1 MENEKNSSVPSTDLF
16 ESISPGS
23 CGYIENILP
32 VLHNSYMNPESAK
45 CFSYNHAY
53 LVKNDVLLE
62 KFNFSYVEKKKKGY
76 KPEELEE
83 SFGFLLCEQENQA
96 KQLCETGLKVGNS
109 SCSTLG
115 DPTKGVYISKY
126 SDCLDL
132 KPWHNGKS
140 GCIVIF
146 RLIKGRVKA
155 VTENYTANFPK
166 PSVGYDC
173 HVSEKI
179 GTISS
184 TSSSFQAYE
193 STQYYIYELQNGE
206 AVSCPRHICP
216 FAIVGF
222 LYSESKSST
231 SVLKNGKN
239 ATQDKTAWHYCTWRG
254 QIRIKD
260 HSPVYHVALKS
271 YTGAVI
277 PSKLPEKLKVDS
289 VMKVCDLKKA
299 LPEAAF
305 KRESYCTSEVCLDG
319 MYCSLYEVVNSAEEE
334 DQLHLLTEELKEKD
348 LALAQQLNDHGLLL
362 FLASSS
368 FELDEE
374 NTCEKDHALQALFVF
389 PNSRTVTKDMKAPY
403 FVRKSEDLIS
413 RDVMQILPALNYAE
427 MKAEKF
433 QTDQKTPPCELV
445 EQHLHNYATL
455 TRPGITDS
463 SPIRDLFPLAEQYD
477 VSRVDKHLYRTAK
490 CPKSAVANLKSYFSG
505 SDAYVLPVS
514 KALELLAVYQ
524 NEACEDAD
532 DDCEIICYSPVSSPE
547 AEQHMCWNEGDLDD
561 QIRTLES
568 GNASSHEHDIHKEGK
583 GLEMAI
589 HEAQGGDTERM
600 EITGAQG
607 TDQQD
612 ALSNKNIF
620 KILKT
625 RDNKMP
631 SGSSKESRGKRK
643 KPVLP
648 VGPKTEGPS
657 KNSNGNN
664 IEKRRK
670 PMASVDQQG
679 TDKKERSSKRL
690 TRNSGG
696 NGKKL
701 LDSDDQI
708 HPKGTTTGD
717 ELHPLKRKMKGESYR
732 YGLKNI
738 VTDCGRVFVPHG
750 SKVLHT
756 DLIPTEQTTGAEGE
770 CKTHLCKED
779 SLASGADSELTRS
792 VTESFHNAV
801 DRIAPSEPEIQKES
815 EQPKDTQVKENE
827 LMDALKKLPPCKT
840 NAGRGVDSVKKQK
853 TLAPA
858 DQVVALIDSKETP
871 TTDKPSSP
879 KRKKQNDGNRENC
892 ELENVSVN
900 FEKSVSPQSVQAL
913 ITDSKSLE
921 PTIGSEERPT
931 TKKYQRK
938 RPAGEAES
946 SKSTKTM
953 EETKNS
959 NRRGKKPLAPA
970 DQKVS
975 VIDPIENNIVDGLS
989 PLPSIQQPKKVTKR
1003 RIVKE
1008 RVNFQTRIAEYMKE
1022 NGWLNFKTT
1031 SDSSENQNIQT
1042 SPSEQPM
1049 LDCERNTRLSQP
1061 SDALNL
1067 LADLALSSSTSGTTH
1082 AVQSNETS
1090 DVSKNMN
1097 TSASQENVSMVDK
1110 HVESHTVLVCEAKLT
1125 PTGLDNCETLQQAL
1139 LNSNIHLNLP
1149 RTQFP
1154 QGHPVTEELILG
1166 VIVKE
1171 HSYSQPSSVLMD
1183 LTDQPPLV
1191 STNSAGSSKAEL
1203 ENVNE
1208 VALVGRVAP
1217 FIHQQQPFYDCQK
1230 SKKDPSFSQ
1239 NMQKSSCVKAG
1250 LSRVVFEVNGILQVT
1265 REWKESYEFALDSK
1279 YSNDPLDKC
1288 VTRALHGPWNF
1299 NIEETFEQVHLI
1311 LHMWIG
1317 LFYSK
1322 STLRFFQTDTV
1333 QSSDQSKCIFQ
1344 ISPSKSVTQRA
1355 PPAGSCDSQIKH
1367 LQVPSVIQKAVKE
1380 PDMEVLDR
1388 GEQSNEALDL
1398 TETNYEALDLT
1409 VPKNTKNMVPHSTS
1423 ELVPSETPEESW
1435 VSNYSG
1441 SRNEDVNYTQ
1451 LQDTT
1456 TAKAWSTPGKYS
1468 DKDCRADAELHKEME
1483 DEEEDEDDNTGVSY
1497 MYPTRFLD
1505 TDKEYIELCNK
1516 ATSLCIAKGKP
1527 YNGVQRTLID
1537 DWMKRIALVAVPV
1550 NERTTKRTCIQ
1561 TEKLVHIYTTDPECK
1576 EKKMCKKDEK
1586 SCNLTAALRTEK
1598 DNTISETMET
1608 ITNSGGTVAVMHSDN
1623 GEDVNMQ
1630 SPKELLDRNDN
1641 QKDKCLSVPEVN
1653 ENILPDESVVEQK
1666 MHRENES
1673 SCNST
1678 AVPRTEKENTISEP
1692 TETVGN
1698 SGEAVAAMHS
1708 ENGEAISVQSPMM
1721 EQLLERNENQ
1731 RQAILS
1737 DTEAKDSLSSDE
1749 SVMEQNMCRENESSW
1764 ILTEAPRSEKD
1775 DNFSEPT
1782 ETVGNSSGTVAVMH
1796 SEHGED
1802 IGNQNSQM
1810 DEFLDGNENQSE
1822 GILSDPEVYEDI
1834 SSDESVVA
1842 QKICI
1847 ENEISWI
1854 IVAIPRREKE
1864 NTISEPTETI
1874 TNYGG
1879 TVAVMDSENGED
1891 INIQSPTI
1899 EQLLDRNENQKDEC
1913 LPVSEVKEN
1922 LLPDESVVEQKMH
1935 RENES
1940 SWILTKAPKS
1950 EKDDNISEPTETIT
1964 DSGGTL
1970 AVLHSENGEAVHLQ
1984 SPMIEQKLLERN
1996 ENQREAILSDTEVK
2010 DSLLPD
2016 GSVMEQNM
2024 CRENESSWILTEA
2037 PRSKKDDNISE
2048 PTETVV
2054 NSDGAVAVMHS
2065 EHGEDIGNQSSHM
2078 DAFLDGN
2085 ENQREEILSDPEVHE
2100 DISSDESVVDSKE
2113 KGSQLSNKPAHDY
2126 GACCWYSEFETDC
2139 VPVSQGRKEDLCG
2152 DSEEAS
2158 SVVCSAV
2165 LDQNPAFT
2173 KTQTELVG
2181 NVDENEGSIKL
2192 HISNR
2197 GKQHTSRTYLQN
2209 MMDVDSL
2216 PISSVVHITDCWG
2229 SQKTYAN
2236 FSIVKPRENVCAR
2249 TVQNAQKENWQLKG
2263 FNFLKAW
2270 EEMHYT
2276 KPDLTQNTLDREY
2289 LCFSDKLNQITKR
2302 NKHTDLSEASHANGR
2317 AFSPL
2322 TITFS
2327 DLDVVPDDSLQT
2339 TDLPLRNHQI
2349 TVDMPQRTAIQE
2361 ANKMNE
2367 FGDNVTLPHLKKLTY
2382 VKDMR
2387 EQQCEISDITTKCFQ
2402 SHMSSM
2408 NHVCNGKRKELDL
2421 GTTSTDSQKRNK
2433 DFLQSSTRK
2442 PLPFQK
2448 VIDHLCTDLHQNLN
2462 AVVKESF
2469 KTKFKFYIIETK
2481 IDEFFENIKK
2491 ILKKEGHAEVQLSY
2505 FDQPDEHPSGPL
2517 IVIIRNEDISTH
2529 VHRIPHLVDL
2539 KKVPSV
2545 LFAGIDSIDDVLS
2558 FNYQELFN
2566 RGGFVVCDG
2575 AVLESLELEHLK
2587 EIVNVLEELNQQGR
2601 WKWWLHYK
2609 DSKMLKENG
2618 RTVSPGHAKK
2628 FFMDCCQEAG
2638 IVEVLPYHE
2647 CDLISQGK
2655 PEYLNCMLRLQVQHI
2670 TARFAVFITDKADES
2685 YGNNGV
2691 LAMDINTFLTH
2702 FKTFQY

>member
-1 MENEKNSSVPSTDLF
+1 MCF
-16 ESISPGS
+16 QF
-23 CGYIENILP
+23 ILKC
-32 VLHNSYMNPESAK
+32 SAER
-45 CFSYNHAY
+45 S
-53 LVKNDVLLE
+53 
-62 KFNFSYVEKKKKGY
+62 
-76 KPEELEE
+76 
-83 SFGFLLCEQENQA
+83 
-96 KQLCETGLKVGNS
+96 
-109 SCSTLG
+109 
-115 DPTKGVYISKY
+115 VYISKY

-146 RLIKGRVKA
+146 RLIKGKVKA
-155 VTENYTANFPK
+155 VTENYTSNFPK

-173 HVSEKI
+173 HVSENI

-193 STQYYIYELQNGE
+193 STQYYLYELQNG
-206 AVSCPRHICP
+206 AAISCPRHICP

-222 LYSESKSST
+222 LYSESKSCMSG
-231 SVLKNGKN
+231 LKNGKN
-239 ATQDKTAWHYCTWRG
+239 ATRDKTASHYCTWRG

-277 PSKLPEKLKVDS
+277 PSKLPEKLKIDS

-334 DQLHLLTEELKEKD
+334 GQLHLLREELKEKD

-374 NTCEKDHALQALFVF
+374 NTYEKDHALQALFVF

-403 FVRKSEDLIS
+403 FVRKSEDLVS
-413 RDVMQILPALNYAE
+413 RDVMRILPALNYAE

-455 TRPGITDS
+455 TRLGITDS
-463 SPIRDLFPLAEQYD
+463 SPIRDLFSLAEQYD

-505 SDAYVLPVS
+505 SDTYMLPVS

-524 NEACEDAD
+524 DEACEVAD
-532 DDCEIICYSPVSSPE
+532 DDCEIIYYSPVSSPE
-547 AEQHMCWNEGDLDD
+547 AQQHMCWNEGDLDD

-568 GNASSHEHDIHKEGK
+568 GNTSSHEHDIDKEGK

-589 HEAQGGDTERM
+589 QEAQGADIEIM

-612 ALSNKNIF
+612 VLSNNYRS
-620 KILKT
+620 KIIKT

-631 SGSSKESRGKRK
+631 SGSSRDSRGKRK
-643 KPVLP
+643 KPLLP
-648 VGPKTEGPS
+648 AGPKTEGPS
-657 KNSNGNN
+657 KNSNGND
-664 IEKRRK
+664 IEKGNK
-670 PMASVDQQG
+670 PLASVDQQG
-679 TDKKERSSKRL
+679 ADKKERSSKRL
-690 TRNSGG
+690 AKTSGAK
-696 NGKKL
+696 GKKP

-708 HPKGTTTGD
+708 HPKETTTGD
-717 ELHPLKRKMKGESYR
+717 ELQLPKRKMKGESYQ

-738 VTDCGRVFVPHG
+738 ITDCGRVFVPHG

-756 DLIPTEQTTGAEGE
+756 DHIPTEQTTGAEGV
-770 CKTHLCKED
+770 CKTLCKED
-779 SLASGADSELTRS
+779 SLASGADSELTQS

-827 LMDALKKLPPCKT
+827 LVDALKKLPLCKT
-840 NAGRGVDSVKKQK
+840 NAGRCADSVKKQK

-858 DQVVALIDSKETP
+858 DQMVALIDPKETP
-871 TTDKPSSP
+871 TTDKPSSR

-892 ELENVSVN
+892 ELKNVGVN
-900 FEKSVSPQSVQAL
+900 CRKSVSPQSVQAL
-913 ITDSKSLE
+913 ITDSKSIE
-921 PTIGSEERPT
+921 PTIGSEERPK
-931 TKKYQRK
+931 TKTYQRK
-938 RPAGEAES
+938 RPAGEANS

-953 EETKNS
+953 EETKIS
-959 NRRGKKPLAPA
+959 SRRGKKPLAPA

-975 VIDPIENNIVDGLS
+975 VIDPIEDNIVDGLS
-989 PLPSIQQPKKVTKR
+989 PLPSIQQPKKQVTKQ
-1003 RIVKE
+1003 RIVKAFKE

-1022 NGWLNFKTT
+1022 NGWLNFETS
-1031 SDSSENQNIQT
+1031 SDSSENQSTQS

-1049 LDCERNTRLSQP
+1049 LDFERNTRLSQP

-1067 LADLALSSSTSGTTH
+1067 LADLALGSSTSGTTP
-1082 AVQSNETS
+1082 ALQSKETS

-1097 TSASQENVSMVDK
+1097 TSACQENVSMTDK
-1110 HVESHTVLVCEAKLT
+1110 HVQSHTVLVCEANLS
-1125 PTGLDNCETLQQAL
+1125 PTSLDNCETLRQAL
-1139 LNSNIHLNLP
+1139 LNSK
-1149 RTQFP
+1149 FP
-1154 QGHPVTEELILG
+1154 QGLPVTEELILD

-1183 LTDQPPLV
+1183 LTDQSPLA
-1191 STNSAGSSKAEL
+1191 STNSGESG
-1203 ENVNE
+1203 NVNE

-1230 SKKDPSFSQ
+1230 SKKFSSFSQ
-1239 NMQKSSCVKAG
+1239 NMQESSCVKAG
-1250 LSRVVFEVNGILQVT
+1250 LSRVVFEVNGIIKVT
-1265 REWKESYEFALDSK
+1265 REWKDNYEFALDSK

-1333 QSSDQSKCIFQ
+1333 QSSDESKCVFQ

-1355 PPAGSCDSQIKH
+1355 PPAGSCGSQIKPQS

-1380 PDMEVLDR
+1380 PDMEALDR
-1388 GEQSNEALDL
+1388 GEQSNEALDLTMTNYEALDL

-1409 VPKNTKNMVPHSTS
+1409 VPKNTKNVVPDSTS

-1435 VSNYSG
+1435 VSNYSD
-1441 SRNEDVNYTQ
+1441 SRNENVNYTQ

-1456 TAKAWSTPGKYS
+1456 TAKAWSTAGEYS
-1468 DKDCRADAELHKEME
+1468 DKDCRASVGLHKEE
-1483 DEEEDEDDNTGVSY
+1483 NEEEDKDDNTGVSY

-1516 ATSLCIAKGKP
+1516 ATNLCIAKGKP
-1527 YNGVQRTLID
+1527 YNGIQRTLID
-1537 DWMKRIALVAVPV
+1537 DWTKRIALVAVPV
-1550 NERTTKRTCIQ
+1550 VNERTTKITCMQ
-1561 TEKLVHIYTTDPECK
+1561 AEKLVHIYTTDPEGK
-1576 EKKMCKKDEK
+1576 EKNMCKKDEK
-1586 SCNLTAALRTEK
+1586 SSNLTVAFRTEK
-1598 DNTISETMET
+1598 DN
-1608 ITNSGGTVAVMHSDN
+1608 A
-1623 GEDVNMQ
+1623 
-1630 SPKELLDRNDN
+1630 
-1641 QKDKCLSVPEVN
+1641 
-1653 ENILPDESVVEQK
+1653 
-1666 MHRENES
+1666 
-1673 SCNST
+1673 
-1678 AVPRTEKENTISEP
+1678 ISEP

-1698 SGEAVAAMHS
+1698 SGGTVAIMHS
-1708 ENGEAISVQSPMM
+1708 GNGEAVIMQSPY
-1721 EQLLERNENQ
+1721 ENQ
-1731 RQAILS
+1731 REAILS
-1737 DTEAKDSLSSDE
+1737 DTEVKDSLSSDE
-1749 SVMEQNMCRENESSW
+1749 CVVEQNMCQENVSSW
-1764 ILTEAPRSEKD
+1764 ILTAAPRSEED
-1775 DNFSEPT
+1775 DNIFSKLAENI
-1782 ETVGNSSGTVAVMH
+1782 EKSGGAVTVVH
-1796 SEHGED
+1796 SENGED
-1802 IGNQNSQM
+1802 INMQSPM
-1810 DEFLDGNENQSE
+1810 IKELLYRNENQRE
-1822 GILSDPEVYEDI
+1822 AILSVPEVHKGI
-1834 SSDESVVA
+1834 ASDESVVA
-1842 QKICI
+1842 QQICR
-1847 ENEISWI
+1847 ENERSWI
-1854 IVAIPRREKE
+1854 ITAAPRRKKE
-1864 NTISEPTETI
+1864 NNVSEPTETI

-1879 TVAVMDSENGED
+1879 TVAVMHSENGED
-1891 INIQSPTI
+1891 INIQSPTL
-1899 EQLLDRNENQKDEC
+1899 EQLLDRKENQKDEC
-1913 LPVSEVKEN
+1913 LSVPEGKEN
-1922 LLPDESVVEQKMH
+1922 LSPDESVVEQKMH

-1940 SWILTKAPKS
+1940 FFILTEAPRS
-1950 EKDDNISEPTETIT
+1950 EKDVISELTETIT

-1970 AVLHSENGEAVHLQ
+1970 AVLHSENGEAVRMQ
-1984 SPMIEQKLLERN
+1984 SPVIEQLLERN
-1996 ENQREAILSDTEVK
+1996 ENQREAILSGTEVK
-2010 DSLLPD
+2010 DSLCSD
-2016 GSVMEQNM
+2016 ESVVEQNM
-2024 CRENESSWILTEA
+2024 CQENDSCWSLTAA
-2037 PRSKKDDNISE
+2037 PRSEEDDNIFSKL
-2048 PTETVV
+2048 TENIEKSGGAVTVV
-2054 NSDGAVAVMHS
+2054 HS
-2065 EHGEDIGNQSSHM
+2065 ENGEDINMQSPTIKEL
-2078 DAFLDGN
+2078 LDRN

-2113 KGSQLSNKPAHDY
+2113 KRSQLSNKPAHDY
-2126 GACCWYSEFETDC
+2126 GGYCWYSEFKKDC
-2139 VPVSQGRKEDLCG
+2139 VPVGHFRKEDFCD

-2158 SVVCSAV
+2158 GVVCNEV

-2173 KTQTELVG
+2173 KTQTEFVG
-2181 NVDENEGSIKL
+2181 NVEQEKEGGIKV

-2216 PISSVVHITDCWG
+2216 PTSSVVHITDCWG
-2229 SQKTYAN
+2229 NQKTYAN
-2236 FSIVKPRENVCAR
+2236 FSIVKPRDNVCAR

-2276 KPDLTQNTLDREY
+2276 KPDLTQNTLDQEY
-2289 LCFSDKLNQITKR
+2289 LCFSDKLNQITKW
-2302 NKHTDLSEASHANGR
+2302 NKHTDLSKASHVNGR
-2317 AFSPL
+2317 AISPL

-2327 DLDVVPDDSLQT
+2327 DLDVVPDDLLQT

-2367 FGDNVTLPHLKKLTY
+2367 FGNNVTLPHLKKLTY
-2382 VKDMR
+2382 VQDMR
-2387 EQQCEISDITTKCFQ
+2387 GQQCEISDITTKCFH
-2402 SHMSSM
+2402 SHMLSM
-2408 NHVCNGKRKELDL
+2408 NRVCNGKGKELDL

-2442 PLPFQK
+2442 PLPFQS
-2448 VIDHLCTDLHQNLN
+2448 VIDHLCTSLHQNLN

-2481 IDEFFENIKK
+2481 IDEFFENVKK
-2491 ILKKEGHAEVQLSY
+2491 ILKKGGHAEVQLSY
-2505 FDQPDEHPSGPL
+2505 FDQPDECPSGPL
-2517 IVIIRNEDISTH
+2517 IIIIRNEDISTH

-2545 LFAGIDSIDDVLS
+2545 LFAGIDSIDDILS

-2575 AVLESLELEHLK
+2575 AVLERLELEHLK
-2587 EIVNVLEELNQQGR
+2587 EIANVLEELSQQGK

-2670 TARFAVFITDKADES
+2670 SARFAVFITDEADET
-2685 YGNNGV
+2685 YGNNGL

-2702 FKTFQY
+2702 FKTFKY

>member
-23 CGYIENILP
+23 SGFIENILP
-32 VLHNSYMNPESAK
+32 VLQNSYMNPESAK

-53 LVKNDVLLE
+53 LVKNDVLLD

-83 SFGFLLCEQENQA
+83 SFGFLLCEQEKQA
-96 KQLCETGLKVGNS
+96 KQLCETGLKAGNS

-115 DPTKGVYISKY
+115 DPTKGVYVSKY

-140 GCIVIF
+140 GYIVIF

-173 HVSEKI
+173 HVSENI

-193 STQYYIYELQNGE
+193 STQYYMYELQNGA

-216 FAIVGF
+216 FAIVSF
-222 LYSESKSST
+222 LYSDSKSSI
-231 SVLKNGKN
+231 SVLKNGKS

-260 HSPVYHVALKS
+260 HSLVYHVALKS

-277 PSKLPEKLKVDS
+277 PSMLPEKLKIDS
-289 VMKVCDLKKA
+289 VMKLCDLKKA
-299 LPEAAF
+299 LPEATF
-305 KRESYCTSEVCLDG
+305 KRESYHTSEVCLDG

-334 DQLHLLTEELKEKD
+334 GQLRLLTEELKEKE

-374 NTCEKDHALQALFVF
+374 NTYENDHALQALFVF
-389 PNSRTVTKDMKAPY
+389 PNSRTVTKAMKAPY

-413 RDVMQILPALNYAE
+413 RDVMRILPALNYAE

-445 EQHLHNYATL
+445 EQHLHNYATI

-463 SPIRDLFPLAEQYD
+463 SPVRELFPLAEQYD

-505 SDAYVLPVS
+505 SDTYVVPVS

-547 AEQHMCWNEGDLDD
+547 AEQHMCWSEGDLDE

-568 GNASSHEHDIHKEGK
+568 ENASSHEHIHKEGK

-589 HEAQGGDTERM
+589 QEAQGGDAERM

-612 ALSNKNIF
+612 ALSNNNRS
-620 KILKT
+620 KIIKT
-625 RDNKMP
+625 RCNKMP
-631 SGSSKESRGKRK
+631 SGSSRKRK

-648 VGPKTEGPS
+648 AGTKTEGPS
-657 KNSNGNN
+657 KHTKRND
-664 IEKRRK
+664 IEKGNK

-679 TDKKERSSKRL
+679 ADKKERCSKRL
-690 TRNSGG
+690 AKT
-696 NGKKL
+696 NGAKGKRP

-708 HPKGTTTGD
+708 HPKETTTGD

-738 VTDCGRVFVPHG
+738 ITDCGRVFVPHG

-756 DLIPTEQTTGAEGE
+756 DLIPTEQTTGAEGL

-779 SLASGADSELTRS
+779 SLASGADSDLTQS
-792 VTESFHNAV
+792 VTERSHNAA

-815 EQPKDTQVKENE
+815 EQPKDIQVKENE
-827 LMDALKKLPPCKT
+827 LMDILKKLPPCKT
-840 NAGRGVDSVKKQK
+840 GTGRGADSVKKQK
-853 TLAPA
+853 PLDLTE
-858 DQVVALIDSKETP
+858 QVVALIDPKETP

-879 KRKKQNDGNRENC
+879 KRKKQNDSNRENC
-892 ELENVSVN
+892 KLEIVGVN
-900 FEKSVSPQSVQAL
+900 CGKSVSPQSVQAL
-913 ITDSKSLE
+913 ITDSKSEE
-921 PTIGSEERPT
+921 PTIGSEERPKT
-931 TKKYQRK
+931 RKYRRKK
-938 RPAGEAES
+938 PAGEADS

-953 EETKNS
+953 AETKNS
-959 NRRGKKPLAPA
+959 SRRGKKPLAPA
-970 DQKVS
+970 
-975 VIDPIENNIVDGLS
+975 
-989 PLPSIQQPKKVTKR
+989 
-1003 RIVKE
+1003 
-1008 RVNFQTRIAEYMKE
+1008 
-1022 NGWLNFKTT
+1022 GWLNFETQ
-1031 SDSSENQNIQT
+1031 SDSSDNQNTQT

-1049 LDCERNTRLSQP
+1049 LDFERNTRLSQP

-1067 LADLALSSSTSGTTH
+1067 LADLALISNTSGTAH
-1082 AVQSNETS
+1082 AVQASETS
-1090 DVSKNMN
+1090 DVSKNVN
-1097 TSASQENVSMVDK
+1097 TSACQENVSITDK
-1110 HVESHTVLVCEAKLT
+1110 HVQSHTVLDCEAKLG
-1125 PTGLDNCETLQQAL
+1125 PTSLASCETLRQVL
-1139 LNSNIHLNLP
+1139 LNSNIHPNRP

-1154 QGHPVTEELILG
+1154 EGLPVTEELILG

-1171 HSYSQPSSVLMD
+1171 HSYSQPSSVLKG
-1183 LTDQPPLV
+1183 LTEQPPLV
-1191 STNSAGSSKAEL
+1191 STNSAGSSKAES

-1208 VALVGRVAP
+1208 VTLVGRVAP
-1217 FIHQQQPFYDCQK
+1217 FIHQQQPCYDYQK

-1239 NMQKSSCVKAG
+1239 NMQESSCVKTG
-1250 LSRVVFEVNGILQVT
+1250 VPRVVFEVNGILKVT
-1265 REWKESYEFALDSK
+1265 REWKENYEFALDSK

-1333 QSSDQSKCIFQ
+1333 QSNHQSKCLFQ
-1344 ISPSKSVTQRA
+1344 ISPSKSGTQRA
-1355 PPAGSCDSQIKH
+1355 LPAVSCDSWIKH
-1367 LQVPSVIQKAVKE
+1367 QSLQVPSVIQKAVKE
-1380 PDMEVLDR
+1380 LNMEALDGR
-1388 GEQSNEALDL
+1388 EQINEALDL
-1398 TETNYEALDLT
+1398 TETNCKALDLT
-1409 VPKNTKNMVPHSTS
+1409 VPKNTKNMVPRSTS
-1423 ELVPSETPEESW
+1423 ERVPSETPEESW
-1435 VSNYSG
+1435 VSNYSD
-1441 SRNEDVNYTQ
+1441 SRNENIDYTQ
-1451 LQDTT
+1451 LQDTNT
-1456 TAKAWSTPGKYS
+1456 TKAWSTAGEYS
-1468 DKDCRADAELHKEME
+1468 DKDCRVNVGLHKEME
-1483 DEEEDEDDNTGVSY
+1483 EVEDDNTDVSY
-1497 MYPTRFLD
+1497 MYPIRFLD

-1516 ATSLCIAKGKP
+1516 ATNVCIAEGKL
-1527 YNGVQRTLID
+1527 YSGVQRTLVN
-1537 DWMKRIALVAVPV
+1537 DWMKRLALVAVPVV

-1561 TEKLVHIYTTDPECK
+1561 AEKLVHIYTTGPEGK
-1576 EKKMCKKDEK
+1576 ERKMCKKDEK
-1586 SCNLTAALRTEK
+1586 SYNLTAALRTEK
-1598 DNTISETMET
+1598 
-1608 ITNSGGTVAVMHSDN
+1608 
-1623 GEDVNMQ
+1623 
-1630 SPKELLDRNDN
+1630 
-1641 QKDKCLSVPEVN
+1641 
-1653 ENILPDESVVEQK
+1653 
-1666 MHRENES
+1666 
-1673 SCNST
+1673 
-1678 AVPRTEKENTISEP
+1678 ENTISQP
-1692 TETVGN
+1692 IETVGN
-1698 SGEAVAAMHS
+1698 SGEAVAVTHS
-1708 ENGEAISVQSPMM
+1708 DNGVVVSMQSPMI
-1721 EQLLERNENQ
+1721 EQLLERNEN
-1731 RQAILS
+1731 RREAILS
-1737 DTEAKDSLSSDE
+1737 DTEVQDSLSSDE
-1749 SVMEQNMCRENESSW
+1749 SVVEQNMCQENESSW
-1764 ILTEAPRSEKD
+1764 ILTAAPRSEED
-1775 DNFSEPT
+1775 DNIFPKLT
-1782 ETVGNSSGTVAVMH
+1782 ENIEESGGAVTVVHSGN
-1796 SEHGED
+1796 GED
-1802 IGNQNSQM
+1802 INLQSPM
-1810 DEFLDGNENQSE
+1810 IKELLDSDENQRE
-1822 GILSDPEVYEDI
+1822 AILSIPEVHKDI

-1842 QKICI
+1842 QKLCR
-1847 ENEISWI
+1847 ENERSWI
-1854 IVAIPRREKE
+1854 IMAAPRREKE

-1874 TNYGG
+1874 TNSGAK
-1879 TVAVMDSENGED
+1879 VSVVHSENGED
-1891 INIQSPTI
+1891 INIQSPMI
-1899 EQLLDRNENQKDEC
+1899 EQLLDRNENQKDQC
-1913 LPVSEVKEN
+1913 LSVPEVNEN
-1922 LLPDESVVEQKMH
+1922 LSSDKSEVEQKMH
-1935 RENES
+1935 MENES
-1940 SWILTKAPKS
+1940 SVKIQEAPRS
-1950 EKDDNISEPTETIT
+1950 EKDDISEPAETIA
-1964 DSGGTL
+1964 DSGEIV
-1970 AVLHSENGEAVHLQ
+1970 AVLHGENGDTVSMQ
-1984 SPMIEQKLLERN
+1984 SPMMEQLVERI

-2010 DSLLPD
+2010 HSLSPD
-2016 GSVMEQNM
+2016 ESAVEQNM
-2024 CRENESSWILTEA
+2024 CQENESSWILTEA
-2037 PRSKKDDNISE
+2037 PRSEEDDNIFSKLTENIEVSGGAVTVVHSGNGEDINLQSPMIKELLESDENQREAILSIPEVHKDISFVVAQKMCRQNERSWIIMAAPRSE
-2048 PTETVV
+2048 KDDIISESTETVGS
-2054 NSDGAVAVMHS
+2054 SDGEVAFMHS
-2065 EHGEDIGNQSSHM
+2065 EHGEDINNQSSQM
-2078 DAFLDGN
+2078 DACLDGN
-2085 ENQREEILSDPEVHE
+2085 ESQREEILSDLEVHK
-2100 DISSDESVVDSKE
+2100 DISADESVAGSKK

-2126 GACCWYSEFETDC
+2126 GGCCWYSEFKTDC
-2139 VPVSQGRKEDLCG
+2139 APVSHFRKESLCS

-2158 SVVCSAV
+2158 CVVCSEV
-2165 LDQNPAFT
+2165 LDQNSAFRE
-2173 KTQTELVG
+2173 TQTELVG
-2181 NVDENEGSIKL
+2181 NAEENEGGIKA

-2197 GKQHTSRTYLQN
+2197 GKQHTSTTYLQN
-2209 MMDVDSL
+2209 MMDVDNL
-2216 PISSVVHITDCWG
+2216 ANSSVVHITDCWG

-2236 FSIVKPRENVCAR
+2236 FSIVKLRENTCAR
-2249 TVQNAQKENWQLKG
+2249 TFQNKQKENWQLQG
-2263 FNFLKAW
+2263 FNFLKSW

-2276 KPDLTQNTLDREY
+2276 EPDLTQNTLDREY
-2289 LCFSDKLNQITKR
+2289 LYFSDKLNQITKR
-2302 NKHTDLSEASHANGR
+2302 NKHTDLSKASLVNGR
-2317 AFSPL
+2317 AVSPL
-2322 TITFS
+2322 TVTFS

-2339 TDLPLRNHQI
+2339 TYLPLRNHQI

-2361 ANKMNE
+2361 ANKINE
-2367 FGDNVTLPHLKKLTY
+2367 FGNDVTLPHLKKLSY

-2387 EQQCEISDITTKCFQ
+2387 RKKCEVSDITAKCFQ

-2408 NHVCNGKRKELDL
+2408 SHVCSGKGKELDL
-2421 GTTSTDSQKRNK
+2421 GTTSTDSRNRNK

-2448 VIDHLCTDLHQNLN
+2448 VIDHLCTGLHQSLN

-2469 KTKFKFYIIETK
+2469 KTKFKFYIVETK
-2481 IDEFFENIKK
+2481 IDEFFENVKK

-2505 FDQPDEHPSGPL
+2505 FDQPDECPSSPL
-2517 IVIIRNEDISTH
+2517 IIIIRNEDIAKH

-2539 KKVPSV
+2539 KKLPNV
-2545 LFAGIDSIDDVLS
+2545 LFAGVDSIDDVLS

-2566 RGGFVVCDG
+2566 QGGFVVCDG
-2575 AVLESLELEHLK
+2575 AVLEGLELEHLK
-2587 EIVNVLEELNQQGR
+2587 ELANVLEELNQQGR

-2609 DSKMLKENG
+2609 DSKMIKENG
-2618 RTVSPGHAKK
+2618 RTVSTGHAKK

-2647 CDLISQGK
+2647 CDLISQRK

-2670 TARFAVFITDKADES
+2670 TARFAIFITGEADDA
-2685 YGNNGV
+2685 YGNNGL

-2702 FKTFQY
+2702 FKTFEC

>member
-1 MENEKNSSVPSTDLF
+1 MLVDVLFFLHDDCSTIFIMNVMSEIWLDMRLKNQPGIRDVESNTFLPADNNGECTVCITDSLLDLF

-231 SVLKNGKN
+231 SVLKNGK
-239 ATQDKTAWHYCTWRG
+239 K
-254 QIRIKD
+254 
-260 HSPVYHVALKS
+260 
-271 YTGAVI
+271 
-277 PSKLPEKLKVDS
+277 PEKLKVDS

-305 KRESYCTSEVCLDG
+305 KRESYCTSE
-319 MYCSLYEVVNSAEEE
+319 
-334 DQLHLLTEELKEKD
+334 
-348 LALAQQLNDHGLLL
+348 
-362 FLASSS
+362 
-368 FELDEE
+368 
-374 NTCEKDHALQALFVF
+374 
-389 PNSRTVTKDMKAPY
+389 DMKAPY

-631 SGSSKESRGKRK
+631 SDSSKDSRGKRK

-670 PMASVDQQG
+670 PMASLDQQG

-792 VTESFHNAV
+792 VTESFHNAL

-892 ELENVSVN
+892 ELENVGVN

-1022 NGWLNFKTT
+1022 N
-1031 SDSSENQNIQT
+1031 
-1042 SPSEQPM
+1042 
-1049 LDCERNTRLSQP
+1049 
-1061 SDALNL
+1061 
-1067 LADLALSSSTSGTTH
+1067 
-1082 AVQSNETS
+1082 
-1090 DVSKNMN
+1090 
-1097 TSASQENVSMVDK
+1097 
-1110 HVESHTVLVCEAKLT
+1110 
-1125 PTGLDNCETLQQAL
+1125 
-1139 LNSNIHLNLP
+1139 
-1149 RTQFP
+1149 
-1154 QGHPVTEELILG
+1154 
-1166 VIVKE
+1166 
-1171 HSYSQPSSVLMD
+1171 
-1183 LTDQPPLV
+1183 
-1191 STNSAGSSKAEL
+1191 
-1203 ENVNE
+1203 
-1208 VALVGRVAP
+1208 
-1217 FIHQQQPFYDCQK
+1217 
-1230 SKKDPSFSQ
+1230 
-1239 NMQKSSCVKAG
+1239 
-1250 LSRVVFEVNGILQVT
+1250 VNGILQVT

-1344 ISPSKSVTQRA
+1344 ISPSRSVTQRA

-1708 ENGEAISVQSPMM
+1708 ENGEAISVQSRMM

-2016 GSVMEQNM
+2016 GSVIEQNM

-2327 DLDVVPDDSLQT
+2327 DLDVVPDSLQT